1 MRESVLYCH
10 RNSGDKN
17 FISINIYLIV
27 FDKILPFFAK
37 VLSNNNKKPTMSVK
51 FLRFM
56 PVLVSM
62 INYIT
67 HLPLEIILQ
76 LFY

>member
-37 VLSNNNKKPTMSVK
+37 VLSNNNKKPHNICK
-51 FLRFM
+51 FLRLM
-56 PVLVSM
+56 PVLVSR
-62 INYIT
+62 INSIT
-67 HLPLEIILQ
+67 HLPLEIILK